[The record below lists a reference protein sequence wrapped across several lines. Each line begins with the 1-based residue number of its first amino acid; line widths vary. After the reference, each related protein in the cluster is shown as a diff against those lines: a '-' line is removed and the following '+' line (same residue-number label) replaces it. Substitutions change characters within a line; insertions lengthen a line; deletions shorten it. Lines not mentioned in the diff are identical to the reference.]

1 MAIIENDKVDT
12 VSLLTPN
19 GNQKSGGV
27 TAVVDKIAKGESPA
41 TAAASSSGK
50 KVPVTLAFDSASFGI
65 GAKLTNAMV
74 RKATLTNSRSNADIA
89 IDDEGES
96 VTITGMSEKDI
107 AKITT
112 FLDAKGIKYS
122 KM

>member
-1 MAIIENDKVDT
+1 
-12 VSLLTPN
+12 
-19 GNQKSGGV
+19 
-27 TAVVDKIAKGESPA
+27 
-41 TAAASSSGK
+41 
-50 KVPVTLAFDSASFGI
+50 
-65 GAKLTNAMV
+65 MV